1 MNEELKNR
9 FIEKTIDFLVGDYPI
24 LDTGS
29 VYDVMTELMAR
40 MDKMK
45 PKHLEKIRNW
55 VLFDWE
61 LPGEE
66 LL

>member
-29 VYDVMTELMAR
+29 VYDVMIELMAR
-40 MDKMK
+40 MDEVK
-45 PKHLEKIRNW
+45 PKHLEQIRDW

-61 LPGEE
+61 FAGKGSK
-66 LL
+66 